1 MKWLAELTVGT
12 RLVLSFSLI
21 ALFSLAVGAVGMWN
35 INTINALSESMY
47 HNELMGLSYVKEANI
62 NLIYIGRARLRF
74 ILSESDAERSTN
86 AQLMTESMNT
96 MKDYLA
102 KSRSL
107 FKSDEAKTMFQKIDE
122 QLAIYQ
128 ASLQTSVQDAASKPL
143 ATPNAAQAGN
153 QQTLRQSGKALD
165 DLMSDLTVLKETRAK
180 LSAAS
185 TAQIYQQSIVVM
197 VSLIAAATL
206 AGIGI
211 GLMITRNLLR
221 QLGGEP
227 QQTRDIARRI
237 AGGDLSVPIATRKND
252 TSSVLAAIDDMRN
265 SLSDIV
271 GQVRSGTDTIS
282 AASVQIAAGNQDLS
296 ARTEQQASS
305 LEETASAMEE
315 LTSTVQRNADNARR
329 ANDMAD
335 AAAVIAG
342 HGGKAVQQFSETMGK
357 INASSSQISNIIAVI
372 DGIAFQTNILA
383 LNAAV
388 EAARAGEQGR
398 GFAVVATEV
407 RNLAHRSASAA
418 KEIKTLI
425 GDSVS
430 SARDGATLVNEAGAT
445 IANVVSS
452 VNNVASFMKEIT
464 SASTEQSH
472 GIEQINEAIIQMDQ
486 VTQQN
491 AALVEEAA
499 AAAEAM
505 QQQALNL
512 KTLVG
517 IFRLDGQSGQSGQPG
532 GALRLAARARGP
544 VAYA

>member
-1 MKWLAELTVGT
+1 MKWLSELTVGSK
-12 RLVLSFSLI
+12 LVCSFSLI
-21 ALFSLAVGAVGMWN
+21 ALFSLAVGLVGIAN
-35 INTINALSESMY
+35 ISTINALSESMY
-47 HNELMGLSYVKEANI
+47 QNELMGLSYVKEANI

-74 ILSESDAERSTN
+74 ILSESDAERKTN
-86 AQLMTESMNT
+86 QQLMVDSMKT
-96 MKDYLA
+96 MKDYLG
-102 KSRSL
+102 KSQPL
-107 FKSDEAKTMFQKIDE
+107 FFSPEAKALFQKIDD
-122 QLAIYQ
+122 QLAVYQ
-128 ASLQTSVQDAASKPL
+128 TSLQNSVADAATKAL
-143 ATPNAAQAGN
+143 APPNPAQVEN
-153 QQTLRQSGKALD
+153 QNTLRAAGKSLD
-165 DLMSDLTVLKETRAK
+165 DLMSDLTVLKEERAK
-180 LSAAS
+180 KSADT
-185 TAQIYQQSIVVM
+185 TARIYNKSIVIM
-197 VSLIAAATL
+197 ISLIVAATC

-211 GLMITRNLLR
+211 GLMITRSLLR

-227 QQTRDIARRI
+227 HHARSIAMRI
-237 AGGDLSVPIATRKND
+237 AGGDLSVAIQTKKND
-252 TSSVLAAIDDMRN
+252 QNSLLAAISDMRN
-265 SLSDIV
+265 SLSSIV

-329 ANDMAD
+329 ANQMAD
-335 AAAVIAG
+335 AAALVAEQ
-342 HGGKAVQQFSETMGK
+342 GGKAVLQFSATMGK
-357 INASSSQISNIIAVI
+357 INASSNQISNIIAVI

-430 SARDGATLVNEAGAT
+430 SARDGAALVDEAGDT
-445 IANVVSS
+445 IANVVRS
-452 VNNVASFMKEIT
+452 VNNVATFMKEIT
-464 SASTEQSH
+464 SATTEQSN

-505 QQQALNL
+505 QQQAHNL
-512 KTLVG
+512 KTIVG
-517 IFRLDGQSGQSGQPG
+517 IFQLDAGHGGG
-532 GALRLAARARGP
+532 GAAQWSAPQRGL
-544 VAYA
+544 VSYA